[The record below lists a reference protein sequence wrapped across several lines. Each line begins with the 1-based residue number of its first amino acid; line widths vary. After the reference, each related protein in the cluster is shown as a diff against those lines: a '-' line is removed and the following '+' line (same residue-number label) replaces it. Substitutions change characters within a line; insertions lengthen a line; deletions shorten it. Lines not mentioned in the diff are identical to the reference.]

1 MITKDTENMEKSV
14 NIYGLVIRTKRVL
27 AALLFIVIGISLLS
41 FGLISFYLDSTR
53 LNSEISD
60 TEVIERAK
68 KLGMIDLKEYLLDK
82 ERVPDLDTE
91 DNTVNQ

>member
-1 MITKDTENMEKSV
+1 MKDTGDMEKSV